1 MSSILLAYSILML
14 ISLISIV
21 LALYYIIRSETHRR
35 RIRVLE
41 QYLRE
46 FTSKSDVDAVTKLI
60 KSNSKLISW
69 ISQNVKRSIL

>member
-21 LALYYIIRSETHRR
+21 LALYYIIRSETCRR